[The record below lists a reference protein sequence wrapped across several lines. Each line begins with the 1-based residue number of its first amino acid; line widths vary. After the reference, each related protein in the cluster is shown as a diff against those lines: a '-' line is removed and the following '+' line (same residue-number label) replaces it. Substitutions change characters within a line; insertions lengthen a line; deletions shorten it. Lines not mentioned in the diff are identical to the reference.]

1 MESVVE
7 KEKCLFSNPG
17 PVTFSTG
24 QVRKF
29 QKAQTR
35 QSLLKKA
42 GGNVLDKKTW
52 SVVLMPC
59 FFFYMES
66 ITAFVKCLHACKTC
80 NSKFNSLKTI
90 LAKRECI
97 WSQKCAG

>member
-59 FFFYMES
+59 FFFTWKAPVE
-66 ITAFVKCLHACKTC
+66 FCDR
-80 NSKFNSLKTI
+80 
-90 LAKRECI
+90 LATSPHLC
-97 WSQKCAG
+97 